1 MTLLDCLW
9 FILYYVPCMAGAEF
23 ATEAS
28 GDAESS
34 RCDRGR
40 IQDVYGLPEELGPL
54 W

>member
-1 MTLLDCLW
+1 
-9 FILYYVPCMAGAEF
+9 MAGAEF

-40 IQDVYGLPEELGPL
+40 QPEKLEEALEKAREDIKSQL
-54 W
+54 SK